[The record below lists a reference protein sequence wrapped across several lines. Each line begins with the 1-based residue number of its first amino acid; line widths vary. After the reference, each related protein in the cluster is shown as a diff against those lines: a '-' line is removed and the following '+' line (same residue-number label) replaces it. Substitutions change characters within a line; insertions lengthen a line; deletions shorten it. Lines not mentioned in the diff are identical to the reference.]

1 MLPAPSSPRVNDVF
15 FQPLAGRVAAS
26 PHTRPCPEFT
36 DEQWLHLGLQ
46 RVLAAAPSGRA
57 FLQEQ
62 CPRLAATTPTRSNY
76 FLSLAS
82 ERRGELARDVN
93 RALLADTVLP
103 DRLAH
108 VPELARYEC
117 FALDAHWHRAAAHD
131 PRHEGVKMA
140 VGHCYSLDLRSH
152 QLRHLTVGEGLH
164 EHDVTMLKRLKPAG
178 LRQGVPKGRR
188 VLLVYDRAA
197 IDFAFW
203 KRCRH
208 ECAVYFLSRV
218 KAGMVYDWLDNRPVD
233 AQDPRNRGVTQDRSI
248 RTRDG
253 HRMRIISYTEPLQGQ
268 AYEFLTNE
276 PDLPPG
282 VLAELYRRRWEVEKV
297 FDEMKNKLGQRQ
309 AWGTS
314 LIAKAAQG
322 QLVALTH
329 NLLLIYEH
337 RLEQDHAVNNEAEDR
352 RRAQRA
358 RDVQRTAAKAG
369 RAVSSL
375 LTCARR
381 ASQRSVKFIRWLR
394 HALQEN
400 LTEAAAVP
408 RLTTLYASL

>member
-1 MLPAPSSPRVNDVF
+1 MLPTFSPRVNDAF
-15 FQPLAGRVAAS
+15 FQPLTGRVAAS
-26 PHTRPCPEFT
+26 PHTRLCPEFS
-36 DEQWLHLGLQ
+36 DEQWLHLGLA

-57 FLQEQ
+57 FLQEHG
-62 CPRLAATTPTRSNY
+62 PRFADTPTRSNY
-76 FLSLAS
+76 FLALAS
-82 ERRGELARDVN
+82 ERRGELAREVN
-93 RALLADTVLP
+93 RALLADARLP

-108 VPELARYEC
+108 LPELARYDC

-140 VGHCYSLDLRSH
+140 VGHCYSLDLRGH

-164 EHDVTMLKRLKPAG
+164 EHDVTMLKRLKPSG
-178 LRQGVPKGRR
+178 LRQEVPKGRR

-197 IDFAFW
+197 IDFDFW

-208 ECAVYFLSRV
+208 ESALYFLSRV
-218 KAGMVYDWLDNRPVD
+218 KAGMAYDFLDRRPVD
-233 AQDPRNRGVTQDRSI
+233 AQDPRNHGVTEDRSI
-248 RTRDG
+248 LTRAG
-253 HRMRIISYTEPLQGQ
+253 HRMRIICYVEPEQGRE
-268 AYEFLTNE
+268 YEFLTNE

-297 FDEMKNKLGQRQ
+297 FDEIKNKLGQRQ

-314 LIAKAAQG
+314 LVAKAAQG

-329 NLLLIYEH
+329 NLLLLYEH
-337 RLEQDHAVNNEAEDR
+337 RLEQEHAVSNDAEDR
-352 RRAQRA
+352 RRAHRA
-358 RDVQRTAAKAG
+358 QGVRRAATKAG

-375 LTCARR
+375 LTSARR

>member
-1 MLPAPSSPRVNDVF
+1 MLLTSSSPRVNDIF
-15 FQPLAGRVAAS
+15 FQPLTGRVAAS

-36 DEQWLHLGLQ
+36 DEAWLHLGLQ

-57 FLQEQ
+57 FLQEHG
-62 CPRLAATTPTRSNY
+62 PRFADPPKRSNY
-76 FLSLAS
+76 FVALAS
-82 ERRGELARDVN
+82 ERRCALARDVN

-108 VPELARYEC
+108 VPELAPYEC

-140 VGHCYSLDLRSH
+140 VGHCFSLDLRGH
-152 QLRHLTVGEGLH
+152 QLRQLTVGEGLH
-164 EHDVTMLKRLKPAG
+164 EHDVTMLQRLQPSG

-203 KRCRH
+203 KRCRQ
-208 ECAVYFLSRV
+208 ENATYFLSRV
-218 KAGMVYDWLDNRPVD
+218 KAGMVYDWVDNRPVD
-233 AQDPRNRGVTQDRSI
+233 AQDPRNRGVTQDRRI
-248 RTRDG
+248 LTRDG
-253 HRMRIISYTEPLQGQ
+253 HKMRIICYTEPLQGQ

-276 PDLPPG
+276 LDLPPG

-297 FDEMKNKLGQRQ
+297 FDEVKNKLGQRQ

-314 LIAKAAQG
+314 LITKAAQG

-337 RLEQDHAVNNEAEDR
+337 RLEQEHAVSNAAEDR
-352 RRAQRA
+352 RRAQR
-358 RDVQRTAAKAG
+358 VVELQRLSAQAG
-369 RAVSSL
+369 RAASTLLSS
-375 LTCARR
+375 ARR